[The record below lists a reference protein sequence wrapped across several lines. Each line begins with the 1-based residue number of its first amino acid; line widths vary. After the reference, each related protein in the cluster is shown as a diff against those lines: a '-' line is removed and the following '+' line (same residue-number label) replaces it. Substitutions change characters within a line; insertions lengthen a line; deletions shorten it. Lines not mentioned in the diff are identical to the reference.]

1 MGINQ
6 RWFVWII
13 LLLCVAAIP
22 VGLMSRSDRGD
33 ASDSGDDGSD
43 FLSSRMKHK
52 DRIQVIRLTGMI
64 IDKGDGGLLSKAGT
78 STVCIKQLRKAA
90 KDEHIKGVLLRI
102 NSPGGTVPT
111 SQEITQA
118 VTVLRDAGKPVY
130 VSMSDLAASG
140 GYYVASA
147 SDKIFA
153 EPGTITGSIGVIM
166 SLMNFKTLG
175 DKVGVNSV
183 VIKSG
188 PFKDM
193 ASPWRAMTEGEQK
206 VLQAL
211 IDDSYDQFVNAI
223 AKGRRMKVDDV
234 KKIADGRIYSGRQA
248 KKIGLV
254 DELGGYDDALD
265 ALQETCKKKY
275 ALKDK
280 LPVDDKSSESLI
292 ASLLESSAG
301 SNLFSTSS
309 SHLNAGLLDDPEA
322 TLSQL
327 LLSKFHKQ
335 PLWMMQ

>member
-22 VGLMSRSDRGD
+22 IGLMNKSGKSESADAGD
-33 ASDSGDDGSD
+33 EGD
-43 FLSSRMKHK
+43 FWSSRMKHK

-64 IDKGDGGLLSKAGT
+64 IDKGDGGILSKAGT

-90 KDEHIKGVLLRI
+90 KDDHIKGVLLRI

-118 VTVLRDAGKPVY
+118 VSLLREKGKPII

-153 EPGTITGSIGVIM
+153 QPGTITGSIGVIM

-206 VLQAL
+206 VLQVL
-211 IDDSYDQFVNAI
+211 IDDSYDQFVNAL
-223 AKGRRMKVDDV
+223 AKGRGMKVDEV

-248 KKIGLV
+248 KKLGLV
-254 DELGGYDDALD
+254 DELGGYDDALEY
-265 ALQETCKKKY
+265 LQTTCMKKY
-275 ALKDK
+275 DLKEK

-301 SNLFSTSS
+301 HNLFSSS
-309 SHLNAGLLDDPEA
+309 PTQLNAGMLDDPE
-322 TLSQL
+322 TSLSQL